1 MRKSDVDRF
10 FRELSRSVRVP
21 VKVYLT
27 GGIASWFW
35 GGERPTADIDFGLK
49 AVQGRGE
56 VGDLIVE
63 TSRRLSIPVQFSED
77 ISRWGMVG
85 IRHYEKGARLH
96 RRFGQVAV
104 YLLDPMIWSIGK
116 ISRYYQSDVADLVAV
131 FRKQKPAPGEV
142 VQCWCRALRESP
154 KSTAQL
160 LFKKTAEDFLTTYGV
175 AVWGRKFKPAKYV
188 RKLRQATLS

>member
-49 AVQGRGE
+49 VEQDQGE

-77 ISRWGMVG
+77 IGRWGMVG
-85 IRHYEKGARLH
+85 VRHYEKGARLH
-96 RRFGQVAV
+96 RRFGQVTV
-104 YLLDPMIWSIGK
+104 YLLDPVIWSIGK

-131 FRKQKPAPGEV
+131 FRRQKPDPGQV
-142 VQCWCRALRESP
+142 VQCWRRALLESP
-154 KSTAQL
+154 QSTAQL
-160 LFKKTAEDFLTTYGV
+160 LFQKTAEDFLTTYGK
-175 AVWGRKFKPAKYV
+175 AIWGRGFDPDKYV
-188 RKLRQATLS
+188 RRL